1 MLLILFIILA
11 ITFVIGTLIEVISSD
26 FNIDDVHGAVIIT
39 IGVIAF
45 ITAVLLTIELR
56 NPTAIDVYRG
66 RTVLEITYRNGV
78 PIDSAVVFKK

>member
-45 ITAVLLTIELR
+45 ITAVLLTIELL

>member
-66 RTVLEITYRNGV
+66 KTTLEVTYKNGV
-78 PIDSAVVFKK
+78 TIDTVVVFNR